1 MNERP
6 VLLQGSEHPIFRGE
20 GNEPFSCKSCG
31 HVLVEG
37 HEPRKLIGVDIECA
51 KCGAISTT
59 QLWDER
65 EPLPASLVTLGS
77 SGRFL
82 IKGTVD
88 MVGKAAAISC
98 DEEIARVQANKCQPP
113 PHDGLDISPDML
125 AAVTQEVDL
134 WTNGAFSDAL
144 SSARRARASGN
155 ELFTR
160 CPLAWAVDRVT
171 EALRGGAIDIDGHD
185 AAALLYLEQWR
196 HFSVR
201 WKHHPLFKEVIAPAL
216 CNEYHHTIALLVC
229 CTYLEEHGNSIGI
242 TFTPG
247 EVGKSPDLYINAS
260 PNQRVSIEIKAPD
273 ALHWP
278 KPLPN
283 QAEIERRVEEQL
295 KAAAKQL
302 TGNAGGVVVI
312 GTNHVDPNL
321 AGRVRAAI
329 ESLAARGRISS
340 KITIISSVCA
350 HGTITRVDERN
361 VKPEIEW
368 NVSVT
373 RNPKFNGESFI
384 KTEL

>member
-1 MNERP
+1 M
-6 VLLQGSEHPIFRGE
+6 
-20 GNEPFSCKSCG
+20 
-31 HVLVEG
+31 LVEG

-171 EALRGGAIDIDGHD
+171 EALRGGGD
-185 AAALLYLEQWR
+185 
-196 HFSVR
+196 
-201 WKHHPLFKEVIAPAL
+201 
-216 CNEYHHTIALLVC
+216 
-229 CTYLEEHGNSIGI
+229 
-242 TFTPG
+242 
-247 EVGKSPDLYINAS
+247 
-260 PNQRVSIEIKAPD
+260 
-273 ALHWP
+273 
-278 KPLPN
+278 
-283 QAEIERRVEEQL
+283 
-295 KAAAKQL
+295 
-302 TGNAGGVVVI
+302 
-312 GTNHVDPNL
+312 
-321 AGRVRAAI
+321 
-329 ESLAARGRISS
+329 
-340 KITIISSVCA
+340 
-350 HGTITRVDERN
+350 
-361 VKPEIEW
+361 
-368 NVSVT
+368 
-373 RNPKFNGESFI
+373 
-384 KTEL
+384 